1 MEILWQMIAGILAG
15 IFSGMGFGGGAVLLL
30 YLTLF
35 AGVGQYQAQGTN
47 LLFFIP
53 AGILAL
59 FFHIRK
65 KLVIWRFAIPAAI
78 AGIFGSVL
86 GFYLA
91 EIIGG
96 NMLRKVFGVTILIAG
111 VWQMFSPSGEK
122 KREVCK

>member
-1 MEILWQMIAGILAG
+1 MQILWQLIAGILAG

-35 AGVGQYQAQGTN
+35 AGVGQYQAQGIN

-53 AGILAL
+53 AGIIAII
-59 FFHIRK
+59 FHIRK
-65 KLVIWRFAIPAAI
+65 KLVIWDFAIPAAI

-91 EIIGG
+91 TLIGG
-96 NMLRKVFGVTILIAG
+96 NMLRKVFGITILIAG
-111 VWQMFSPSGEK
+111 IWELIAPKREK
-122 KREVCK
+122 KKVE

>member
-1 MEILWQMIAGILAG
+1 MQIVWQMIAGILAG

-35 AGVGQYQAQGTN
+35 AGVGQYQAQGIN

-53 AGILAL
+53 AGIFAII
-59 FFHIRK
+59 FHIRK

-78 AGIFGSVL
+78 AGILGSVL

-96 NMLRKVFGVTILIAG
+96 SMLRKVFGVTILIAG
-111 VWQMFSPSGEK
+111 IWELIAPNKERNIK
-122 KREVCK
+122 A